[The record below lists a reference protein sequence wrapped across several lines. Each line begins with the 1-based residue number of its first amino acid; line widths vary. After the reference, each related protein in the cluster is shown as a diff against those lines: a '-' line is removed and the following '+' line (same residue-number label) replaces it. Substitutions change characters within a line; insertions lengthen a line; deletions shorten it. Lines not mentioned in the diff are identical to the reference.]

1 MINTYIRTLVI
12 LVLMLSA
19 ALISVILWQSSEQK
33 EVSRKTTD
41 YHYASIHHL
50 DEISKEILLIR
61 NKIVAEKNRENSLSE
76 SNFNQSIYII
86 NQNFDQVANLQKEFQ
101 SPEFPGLMK
110 QLYEKLQVI
119 LPNGNPH
126 RVLFNKEKPE
136 VLSALDS
143 LLLTVEQLVRL
154 HSIANNKLFKRLDT
168 QERDNLIVSALM
180 VFFILFF
187 VMVITRK
194 TFLSVNKIL
203 IKQKRTENDLYNQK
217 ERIQITLESI
227 GDAVIST
234 DNSGI
239 ITYLNPVAEELT
251 KWSSE
256 LAVGQSLTKIFNIV
270 NEDTGKPSTEIVRR
284 VLHEGLTVGLANH
297 TILIAR
303 DGSQRAIEDSAA
315 PIRDNKGKIKGIVV
329 VFHDV
334 THARKMAQEMTWQAS
349 HDALTHLA
357 NRHKF
362 ESELSS
368 LIDSATGP
376 DHQHAFLYIDLD
388 QFKVVNDTCGHIA
401 GDELLKQV
409 STLLKAGVR
418 DVDTVARLGGDEFGI
433 LLASCPIDKAK
444 RIANQIR
451 DAVHDFR
458 FIWQEKV
465 FTIGVS
471 IGLVPITSS
480 AKTISDIMSAA
491 DIACY
496 AAKDIGGN
504 RIHMFQED
512 DEALS
517 LRQGEMEWVTRIN
530 HALEQDRFVLYQQS
544 IISLLP
550 GNNGE
555 KRFEILLRMLD
566 DDDKIISPMA
576 FIPAA
581 ERYNLMVA
589 IDRWVI
595 THAFQQIASDIEN
608 KINFFSLNIS
618 GQTLGDDD
626 FLNYVVQEID
636 KYAISTNKI
645 CFEITETA
653 AITNFPQAIQFISSL
668 KEKGCKFALDDFGS
682 GLSSFGYLKNLPVDY
697 LKIDG
702 AFVQDMLENP
712 IDLAMVESINN
723 IGHLMNIKTI
733 AEFVESQ
740 EIAERLRML
749 GIDYGQGYGLAKPVP
764 LDQLNQ
770 QMPLTDIKDQR

>member
-1 MINTYIRTLVI
+1 MIINYIRTLVI
-12 LVLMLSA
+12 LILMLSA
-19 ALISVILWQSSEQK
+19 ALVSVILWQSYQQK
-33 EVSRKTTD
+33 EVSRQTTE

-61 NKIVAEKNRENSLSE
+61 NEIVAKNNRQNSLTT
-76 SNFNQSIYII
+76 SNFNQSIYVIY
-86 NQNFDQVANLQKEFQ
+86 QSYDQVANLQKEFQ
-101 SPEFPGLMK
+101 SPEFPSLMD

-119 LPNGNPH
+119 LPSDNYNPE
-126 RVLFNKEKPE
+126 LIKKEKAE
-136 VLSALDS
+136 ILSDLDS

-154 HSIANNKLFKRLDT
+154 HVIANNKLFMKKEA
-168 QERDNLIVSALM
+168 QERDNLIISVLM
-180 VFFILFF
+180 ILFMLIF
-187 VMVITRK
+187 VAVIIRK
-194 TFLSVNKIL
+194 TFFSVNKIL
-203 IKQKRTENDLYNQK
+203 IKQKQTEDDLYNQK
-217 ERIQITLESI
+217 ERIQITLKSI

-234 DNSGI
+234 DNHGF
-239 ITYLNPVAEELT
+239 ITYMNPIAEELT
-251 KWSSE
+251 QWSNES
-256 LAVGQSLTKIFNIV
+256 AIGQTLTKVFNVI
-270 NEDTGKPSTEIVRR
+270 NEETGQPSTEIVRR
-284 VLHEGLTVGLANH
+284 VLYEGITVGLANH
-297 TILIAR
+297 TVLIAR

-315 PIRDNKGKIKGIVV
+315 PIRDREGDIKGVV
-329 VFHDV
+329 IVFHDV

-368 LIDSATGP
+368 LVDSAVGP
-376 DHQHAFLYIDLD
+376 EHHHAFLYIDLD
-388 QFKVVNDTCGHIA
+388 QFKVVNDTCGHVA
-401 GDELLKQV
+401 GDVLLKQV
-409 STLLKAGVR
+409 ATLLKAHVR

-433 LLASCPIDKAK
+433 LLASCPIDRAK

-458 FIWQEKV
+458 FVWQGKV
-465 FTIGVS
+465 FTIGIS
-471 IGLVPITSS
+471 IGLVPITSP
-480 AKTISDIMSAA
+480 AKTMSSIMSAA

-504 RIHMFQED
+504 RLHVFQED

-517 LRQGEMEWVTRIN
+517 LRQGEMEWVTRLN

-544 IISLLP
+544 IVPLLP
-550 GNNGE
+550 DHNGE

-581 ERYNLMVA
+581 ERYNLMAA

-595 THAFQQIASDIEN
+595 SHAFQAIANDIEN

-626 FLNYVVQEID
+626 FLSFVIQEMD
-636 KYAISTNKI
+636 KYAITTNKI

-653 AITNFPQAIQFISSL
+653 AITNFPQAIQFISNL

-702 AFVQDMLENP
+702 TFVQDMLEDP

-740 EIAERLRML
+740 EIAERLRTL

-764 LDQLNQ
+764 LEQAKQ
-770 QMPLTDIKDQR
+770 TMPLPDIKTS